1 MQTPGVYDIIHDE
14 NLPLGRFSKAK
25 ELAYGNLEAI
35 LKIQGFAT
43 HLIIRIQKGKAIS
56 LFERREVSTC

>member
-35 LKIQGFAT
+35 LKIHGFAT
-43 HLIIRIQKGKAIS
+43 NLIIRIQKGKAIS
-56 LFERREVSTC
+56 LFERHDVRIC